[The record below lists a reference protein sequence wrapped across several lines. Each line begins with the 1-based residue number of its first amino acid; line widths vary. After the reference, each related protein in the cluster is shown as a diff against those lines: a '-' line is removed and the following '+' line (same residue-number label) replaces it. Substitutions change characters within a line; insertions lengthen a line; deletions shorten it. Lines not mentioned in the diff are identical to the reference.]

1 MFQGQGDGP
10 GALAAF
16 REALGIGK
24 RLAAQD
30 PANAG
35 WQRDLAV
42 SYCKLAQIYHE
53 QGKGTETTQ
62 HLKLGRQ
69 TLRGMKEMGMFLDP
83 PLEELLKQ
91 LEVMDL

>member
-1 MFQGQGDGP
+1 MPGGVFQAQGDGP

-24 RLAAQD
+24 RLVAQD

-42 SYCKLAQIYHE
+42 SSCKLAQIYHE
-53 QGKGTETTQ
+53 QGKGTELISLQ
-62 HLKLGRQ
+62 AVNLQ
-69 TLRGMKEMGMFLDP
+69 P
-83 PLEELLKQ
+83 
-91 LEVMDL
+91 